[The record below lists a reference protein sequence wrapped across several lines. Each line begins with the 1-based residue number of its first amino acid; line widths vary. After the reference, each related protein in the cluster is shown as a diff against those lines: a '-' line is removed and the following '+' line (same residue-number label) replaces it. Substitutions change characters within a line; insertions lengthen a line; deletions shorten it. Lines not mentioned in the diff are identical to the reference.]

1 MEKELLGLVLPKS
14 LTSQL
19 KRALKTRTCQQP
31 RSKAKTIEG
40 ANGEQTT
47 KMFSRL
53 NQTTTKILRAHLL
66 LKKYKRN
73 KMLLFS
79 KKKLRLY
86 ENSE

>member
-53 NQTTTKILRAHLL
+53 N
-66 LKKYKRN
+66 
-73 KMLLFS
+73 
-79 KKKLRLY
+79 
-86 ENSE
+86 